1 MAHRRVAGAAGIGWR
16 TSLGSP
22 TRGLSGSAAARW
34 GVVLRESLWSGLVAA
49 GDADR
54 GVEAEAAGRRPSV
67 FSTVGS
73 PSSPPAQGPPRYGGA
88 HGRVDANRGLPVRAS
103 ARTFR
108 AAGGQTPTRRPE
120 GSGDRRGGGRAAIA
134 RRRPERGGAASER
147 RVPPDLRCRP
157 SAPSPYL
164 LPERGSSAGST

>member
-54 GVEAEAAGRRPSV
+54 GVEAEAAGRRPAERVLDGRLAEQS
-67 FSTVGS
+67 
-73 PSSPPAQGPPRYGGA
+73 AGPGA
-88 HGRVDANRGLPVRAS
+88 AAVRR
-103 ARTFR
+103 RT
-108 AAGGQTPTRRPE
+108 RP
-120 GSGDRRGGGRAAIA
+120 GGREPGRTDSGVGPYIPR
-134 RRRPERGGAASER
+134 RRRPDTDPPPR
-147 RVPPDLRCRP
+147 RLW
-157 SAPSPYL
+157 
-164 LPERGSSAGST
+164 